1 MAAAVT
7 EGLKEKVTS
16 NFIDEVFN
24 PARLAAL
31 QRLNLLDTPAEAAFD
46 RLGQLAQRFLK
57 TPVALVT
64 LVDDQRQFFKS
75 CLGLP
80 EPWATWRSTPLSH
93 SFCKHVVSTNA
104 PLVVN
109 DARENPVFRE
119 NLAIKDLGIVAYL
132 GVPLRVRDQVLGS
145 FCVIDSKP
153 HDWTAEEVQI
163 LSVLAESVM
172 TEIAL
177 RGEIETSQEALD
189 QLSQVNEAL
198 NAFSHTVAHDLR
210 SALTHIDAF
219 AVVLRD
225 ECAQK
230 LTPEC
235 NTYAQSIHGGVKRAS
250 GILDALMRL
259 AQVSTRPLQI
269 TTVNL
274 SALVSGILRDLQ
286 QDDPTRNVTTHVEPD
301 VTARADE
308 GLMRVAMENLLKN
321 AWKFTSRQR
330 NAFIEFGRLHPGDT
344 VDTFFIRDNGVGFD
358 AREAK
363 LLFTAFARLS
373 SARDFPGTGI
383 GLQTV
388 RRIIERHGGRVWAEP
403 GPESGATFLFTLGAK
418 N

>member
-1 MAAAVT
+1 MAASTT
-7 EGLKEKVTS
+7 ERLKEEVTS
-16 NFIDEVFN
+16 NFLDDVFN

-31 QRLNLLDTPAEAAFD
+31 RRLRLLDTPAEAAFD
-46 RLGQLAQRFLK
+46 RLGQLAQKFLK

-109 DARENPVFRE
+109 DARDHPIFRE
-119 NLAIKDLGIVAYL
+119 NLAIQDLGVVAYL
-132 GVPLRVRDQVLGS
+132 GVPLRVGDHVLGS
-145 FCVIDSKP
+145 FCVVDSKP
-153 HDWTAEEVQI
+153 HDWTPEEVQI

-177 RGEIETSQEALD
+177 RGEIETSQQALD
-189 QLSQVNEAL
+189 HLSQANEAL

-210 SALTHIDAF
+210 ASLTHIDAF
-219 AVVLRD
+219 ATVLHD
-225 ECAQK
+225 ECEQK

-235 NTYAQSIHGGVKRAS
+235 TSYAHSIQGGVKRAA

-269 TTVNL
+269 TDINL
-274 SALVSGILRDLQ
+274 STLVTTIARELQ
-286 QDDPTRNVTTHVEPD
+286 QDDPTRKVTLQVQPNVMG
-301 VTARADE
+301 RGDE
-308 GLMRVAMENLLKN
+308 GLLRVALENLLKN

-330 NAFIEFGRLHPGDT
+330 TASISFGQTPSSDS
-344 VDTFFIRDNGVGFD
+344 VPAYFVSDNGVGFD
-358 AREAK
+358 AKEAK

-388 RRIIERHGGRVWAEP
+388 RRIIERHGGRIWAKP
-403 GPESGATFLFTLGAK
+403 GAESGATFFFTLSPK
-418 N
+418 